1 MTKKQW
7 IWLAVL
13 ILLIGWYIVAF
24 THWGERTGMQI
35 SHGTDTKPAGVIR
48 PRAAGVNVTTANVR
62 FNLNQAY
69 RLTEV
74 KVVRLADW
82 QTNQYTLPV
91 WHLISETNSVPT
103 RRFYY
108 GVPIR
113 GMKPAVDK
121 LMPKPLEPDVVYR
134 LFLTAGEVKGQ
145 HDFSAPPK

>member
-7 IWLAVL
+7 VLLGVL
-13 ILLIGWYIVAF
+13 ILLIGYYIVAF
-24 THWGERTGMQI
+24 TTLGRRAGMQI

-48 PRAAGVNVTTANVR
+48 PRAAASDVITANVR

-69 RLTEV
+69 LLTEIR
-74 KVVRLADW
+74 VVRLADW
-82 QTNQYTLPV
+82 QTNKYILPV
-91 WHLISETNSVPT
+91 WHLISETNSAPT

-121 LMPKPLEPDVVYR
+121 AWPKPLEPNVVYR
-134 LFLTAGEVKGQ
+134 LFLTSGSVKGQ

>member
-7 IWLAVL
+7 VWLAVL
-13 ILLIGWYIVAF
+13 ILLIGYYIVAF
-24 THWGERTGMQI
+24 THWGERTDMQI
-35 SHGTDTKPAGVIR
+35 SHATDTKPAGVIR

-62 FNLNQAY
+62 FNLDQAY

-91 WHLISETNSVPT
+91 WELVSETNSVPT
-103 RRFYY
+103 RRLYY

-121 LMPKPLEPDVVYR
+121 LMPKPLEPNVVYR
-134 LFLTAGEVKGQ
+134 LFLTAGSVKGQ